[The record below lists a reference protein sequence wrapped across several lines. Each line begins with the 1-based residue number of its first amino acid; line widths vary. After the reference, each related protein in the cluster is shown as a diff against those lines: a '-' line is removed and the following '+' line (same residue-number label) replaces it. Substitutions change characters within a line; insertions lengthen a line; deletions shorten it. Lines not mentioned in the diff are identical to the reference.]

1 METLKK
7 PQPLIIRALSSY
19 QQASSVPARNLICK
33 VFEVSQMNGYAVM
46 NVKRQAISLHWDPL
60 AAAVKKFNF

>member
-46 NVKRQAISLHWDPL
+46 NVKRQAISLH
-60 AAAVKKFNF
+60 